1 MLSTGCCTDW
11 QCWGQRSQQN
21 REILSSDPVNQQWL
35 RCRQQKR
42 RKKSLPSAKNRRC
55 LFTFVLQRWWN
66 IWFSTVRKIKMHLK
80 VIIYYSRRVKK
91 CWLVSF
97 SFAEV
102 CFHLHQSPTLLF
114 LLFSIQRVSADFAA
128 GSRKIAGSLDYGV
141 TSPGLCG
148 WRKDSVRS
156 AIFPVLCMV
165 RVVNFPRPSQDLQN
179 SWIWATVKNSYLSP
193 QIWLILSSNV
203 TKTCNYCFIAL
214 LTKELRRHS
223 ILCWITSVPTPPGKS
238 WFSFCKISRSW
249 KKGLVLEILLKGPGK
264 SWNFIGYDVGGGH
277 TDAGAHA
284 KIYED

>member
-1 MLSTGCCTDW
+1 
-11 QCWGQRSQQN
+11 
-21 REILSSDPVNQQWL
+21 
-35 RCRQQKR
+35 
-42 RKKSLPSAKNRRC
+42 
-55 LFTFVLQRWWN
+55 
-66 IWFSTVRKIKMHLK
+66 MHLK

-179 SWIWATVKNSYLSP
+179 SWIWATVKNSCLSP

-249 KKGLVLEILLKGPGK
+249 KKGLVLEILLKGPGCGRRTHWCRCTCQNLWRLAQILFVYTKK
-264 SWNFIGYDVGGGH
+264 SLA
-277 TDAGAHA
+277 AGAVPWTPCNCCLS
-284 KIYED
+284 IYLDTAGVRRSWKNASGVLESPGNFCNQESGNPE